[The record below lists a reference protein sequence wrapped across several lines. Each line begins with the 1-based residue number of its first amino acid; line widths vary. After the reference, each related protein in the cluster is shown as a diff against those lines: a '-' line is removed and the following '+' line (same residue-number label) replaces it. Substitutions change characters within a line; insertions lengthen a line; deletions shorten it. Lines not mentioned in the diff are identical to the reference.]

1 MAWRARR
8 GRSDLAPYLCSLRI
22 GSFLLLRGYVV
33 SEWKRARSMTKPDAN
48 QAEVIKA
55 LKACAVSVE
64 IIGKPVDL
72 LVCHKGETALMEV
85 KNPDGGRLTKDQVE
99 FIARWPGKLHI
110 VKSPQEALEA
120 VLGKEVMA

>member
-1 MAWRARR
+1 MNLLDA
-8 GRSDLAPYLCSLRI
+8 SDDDIGEALANT
-22 GSFLLLRGYVV
+22 FH
-33 SEWKRARSMTKPDAN
+33 AFDN